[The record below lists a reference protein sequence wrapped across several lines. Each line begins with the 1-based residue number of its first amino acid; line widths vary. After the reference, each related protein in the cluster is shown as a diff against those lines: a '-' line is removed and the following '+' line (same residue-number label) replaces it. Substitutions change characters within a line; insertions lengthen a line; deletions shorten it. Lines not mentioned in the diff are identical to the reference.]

1 MHEWQVRE
9 EERHNKSKQREFW
22 KNALRDGINVHTVCC
37 VDRNRRKHT
46 HTLATQAGESKK
58 TGKSVG
64 VDVMMP
70 APDEVPPK
78 TIAQARK
85 RPNWAGYERALE
97 EEISQLEKNN
107 TWTYI
112 ERDTL
117 PPQTN
122 ILRSKVVFDIKRG
135 AGGEFLKY
143 KARMVAVG
151 TSQIEGVDYHD
162 TYASVMVGKS
172 FRILLAIYN
181 TNKNYTMQHWDVRQ
195 AFVNAPIHEDIYVQ
209 QVRGCEKKDRE
220 KCVLK
225 LNKALYGTR
234 QAAYAWQT
242 YLADILTTLGGR
254 RNLKDE
260 CVYIFREGDAFC
272 IIGTHVDD
280 LFPLC
285 NSQGEKI
292 RERILACLK
301 DRMEIDNKG
310 EIKYALD
317 THI

>member
-1 MHEWQVRE
+1 
-9 EERHNKSKQREFW
+9 
-22 KNALRDGINVHTVCC
+22 
-37 VDRNRRKHT
+37 
-46 HTLATQAGESKK
+46 
-58 TGKSVG
+58 
-64 VDVMMP
+64 
-70 APDEVPPK
+70 
-78 TIAQARK
+78 IAQARK
-85 RPNWAGYERALE
+85 RPNWAGYERALG

-112 ERDTL
+112 ERNTL

-195 AFVNAPIHEDIYVQ
+195 AFVNAPIQEEIYVQ
-209 QVRGCEKKDRE
+209 QVRGCEKKKRE
-220 KCVLK
+220 RCVLK

-242 YLADILTTLGGR
+242 FLADILTKMGGR

-260 CVYIFREGDAFC
+260 CVYIFREGDAWC

-301 DRMEIDNKG
+301 DKMEIDNKG

-317 THI
+317 THIERDREGGTLKISQQTYIENIIHEYNMKEAKGPI